1 MRRSNLR
8 GFNFQHSNRMT
19 GLCVYI
25 HFLKQPTANSL
36 FLSQM
41 LVYIF
46 FCPKD
51 IWFWKGLL
59 ITFLVISCPILIY
72 LLEKNG

>member
-1 MRRSNLR
+1 MHRSNLH
-8 GFNFQHSNRMT
+8 GFNFQYSNRMT

-25 HFLKQPTANSL
+25 RFLKQPTANSL

-46 FCPKD
+46 F
-51 IWFWKGLL
+51 L
-59 ITFLVISCPILIY
+59 S
-72 LLEKNG
+72 